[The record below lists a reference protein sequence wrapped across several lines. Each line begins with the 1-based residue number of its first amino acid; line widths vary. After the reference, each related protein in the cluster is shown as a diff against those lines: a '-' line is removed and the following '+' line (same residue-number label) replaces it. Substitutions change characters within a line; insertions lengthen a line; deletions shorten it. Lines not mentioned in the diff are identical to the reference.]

1 MGRIP
6 YLGAGTNSDA
16 MRRMVLVGWNMG
28 AVATGPGSYTMTM
41 PEVGTVFRIV
51 TTKPNGAGDVFT
63 VTVPAAQ
70 QSPEI
75 AQADADRVNVFP
87 NPFIG
92 SVDPNVAAR
101 AQSVTFTHL
110 PQRAIL
116 RIYTLAGTLV
126 RSVDKND
133 TSPIWTW
140 DLKNDYGGV
149 IAPGMYIVYVDMPE
163 VGVTKTLK
171 LGIITPQ

>member
-1 MGRIP
+1 
-6 YLGAGTNSDA
+6 

-41 PEVGTVFRIV
+41 PEVGTVFRIP

-87 NPFIG
+87 TIHRQRRSEWRG
-92 SVDPNVAAR
+92 AR
-101 AQSVTFTHL
+101 ESMVTHL

-116 RIYTLAGTLV
+116 RIFTLAGTLV

-133 TSPIWTW
+133 TSPIWAW

-149 IAPGMYIVYVDMPE
+149 IAPECTSSTSICLRWG
-163 VGVTKTLK
+163 
-171 LGIITPQ
+171 